1 MDIELLSYLK
11 RSVQRIRILNC
22 FGSIHSPSEISRKCR
37 LSPSHVSRTLKE
49 FCKKGLLEC
58 MTPNSHTGRL
68 FQLSKSGEEMQ
79 NILKGG
85 ELAEEYE
92 KEANAD

>member
-1 MDIELLSYLK
+1 
-11 RSVQRIRILNC
+11 
-22 FGSIHSPSEISRKCR
+22 
-37 LSPSHVSRTLKE
+37 
-49 FCKKGLLEC
+49 